1 MNKIG
6 ISGDIWYDTTSSELK
21 IFDSAVWTTVIKMK
35 PIKNDIENYCEW
47 RRRFALFP
55 RRCSLSNRI
64 IWLEYAQCAE
74 PSWTVIGDSELR
86 KIKPIWH
93 CEREHLIWV
102 LQNA

>member
-21 IFDSAVWTTVIKMK
+21 IFDGAVWITIQKMK
-35 PIKNDIENYCEW
+35 PTKNDIENYCDW
-47 RRRFALFP
+47 RRKFALLP
-55 RRCSLSNRI
+55 HRCAITNRI
-64 IWLEYAQCAE
+64 IWLEHAWCAE

-93 CEREHLIWV
+93 CEQEHLIW
-102 LQNA
+102 LMQNA